1 MISKSAL
8 RHCLIL
14 CLLAA
19 IALPACNQQDKVYR
33 AVISTQFGDVTIEL
47 YNSTPKHRDNF
58 VKLVR
63 EGFYNDLLFHRVM
76 DHFMIQG
83 GDPSSRNAAAGVP
96 LGSGGPGYEIDAEI
110 GSPHL
115 RGVVAAARLPNPQKR
130 SSGSQFYIV
139 VGEKVTE
146 DDLQRWEIQK
156 KIKYNDVQRKLY
168 LEQGGYPSL
177 DMDYTVFGEVV
188 SGMEV
193 VDKIAKLPTDDR
205 NRPLEDIRM
214 TIKLVND

>member
-1 MISKSAL
+1 MKINSIL
-8 RHCLIL
+8 YICLVL
-14 CLLAA
+14 VSGLV
-19 IALPACNQQDKVYR
+19 ACKGKEKVYQ
-33 AVISTQFGDVTIEL
+33 AVVTTPYGDITVEL

-63 EGFYNDLLFHRVM
+63 EGFYNDLLFHRVI
-76 DHFMIQG
+76 DKFMIQG

-96 LGSGGPGYEIDAEI
+96 LGSGGPGYEIDAEV

-115 RGVVAAARLPNPQKR
+115 RGVLAAARLPNPEKR

-139 VGEKVTE
+139 VGDRVTE
-146 DDLQRWEIQK
+146 DELQRWELVK
-156 KIKYNDVQRKLY
+156 KIKYNDVQRQIY

-188 SGMEV
+188 SGMEI
-193 VDKIAKLPTDDR
+193 VDRIAKVPVDDR
-205 NRPLEDIRM
+205 NRPIEDVRM
-214 TIKLVND
+214 TIKLIND